1 MTTGRVGKKRAS
13 RPNFTNCSRL
23 LIFLVFAR
31 EVPQTQFQIEKSQK
45 MTKGDDESEKT
56 GGIPVSNLMSQALR
70 ELRLPENESQVSN
83 APVSTPA
90 LSARTEQVN
99 F

>member
-1 MTTGRVGKKRAS
+1 
-13 RPNFTNCSRL
+13 
-23 LIFLVFAR
+23 
-31 EVPQTQFQIEKSQK
+31 
-45 MTKGDDESEKT
+45 MTKSDDESEKT

-90 LSARTEQVN
+90 LSARTEQVRLLKFRILSLQKRN
-99 F
+99 HTNLPIRLN

>member
-1 MTTGRVGKKRAS
+1 
-13 RPNFTNCSRL
+13 
-23 LIFLVFAR
+23 
-31 EVPQTQFQIEKSQK
+31 

>member
-1 MTTGRVGKKRAS
+1 MSDK
-13 RPNFTNCSRL
+13 
-23 LIFLVFAR
+23 
-31 EVPQTQFQIEKSQK
+31 
-45 MTKGDDESEKT
+45 DESSGKDGGGG

-90 LSARTEQVN
+90 LSARTEQVDLN
-99 F
+99 LLKETNIF

>member
-1 MTTGRVGKKRAS
+1 MSDK
-13 RPNFTNCSRL
+13 
-23 LIFLVFAR
+23 
-31 EVPQTQFQIEKSQK
+31 
-45 MTKGDDESEKT
+45 DESSGKDGGG

-90 LSARTEQVN
+90 FLDMAQKKYVHGSYSMSFLDIDYDRPMDLPNKSIWKQT
-99 F
+99 

>member
-1 MTTGRVGKKRAS
+1 MS
-13 RPNFTNCSRL
+13 
-23 LIFLVFAR
+23 
-31 EVPQTQFQIEKSQK
+31 EK
-45 MTKGDDESEKT
+45 DESSGKDGG

-90 LSARTEQVN
+90 LSARTEQVWH
-99 F
+99 FFFAELF

>member
-1 MTTGRVGKKRAS
+1 MSDK
-13 RPNFTNCSRL
+13 
-23 LIFLVFAR
+23 
-31 EVPQTQFQIEKSQK
+31 
-45 MTKGDDESEKT
+45 DESSGKDGGG

-90 LSARTEQVN
+90 LSARTEQVELN
-99 F
+99 LF